1 MSPSGFNR
9 RRFLAS
15 SLAAGLSI
23 AGAGSAAA
31 MGLSPTLFE
40 RARDELSRLGSSIP
54 HRDFVGVCDFSA
66 ASRTPR
72 FHLLHMDDGRIST
85 FLVAHGRGSDPAH
98 QGWVERLSNE
108 VGSNASSAGAY
119 RTGDHYAGRHGRSM
133 RLDGLDASN
142 NNAEARA
149 IVVHGAWYV
158 SPNMVRD
165 HGKLG
170 RSEGCFAFSESDLT
184 EVLEKLKPGRLLL
197 AEKFRDRA

>member
-1 MSPSGFNR
+1 
-9 RRFLAS
+9 
-15 SLAAGLSI
+15 
-23 AGAGSAAA
+23 
-31 MGLSPTLFE
+31 
-40 RARDELSRLGSSIP
+40 
-54 HRDFVGVCDFSA
+54 
-66 ASRTPR
+66 
-72 FHLLHMDDGRIST
+72 
-85 FLVAHGRGSDPAH
+85 
-98 QGWVERLSNE
+98 
-108 VGSNASSAGAY
+108 
-119 RTGDHYAGRHGRSM
+119 M
-133 RLDGLDASN
+133 RPDGLDASN